1 MTSLIQS
8 LRHRPLS
15 MLMGAAINIG
25 GAATLLAH
33 LR

>member
-1 MTSLIQS
+1 MSTLIHS
-8 LRHRPLS
+8 LRSRPLS
-15 MLMGAAINIG
+15 LLMGAAINIG

>member
-1 MTSLIQS
+1 MTTLIHS

-15 MLMGAAINIG
+15 ILMGAAINIG
-25 GAATLLAH
+25 GAATLLGH